1 MSTNKELSQRFIKAI
16 LENENI
22 KQSQLAKIIKTNSH
36 FEMATIASNTFSS
49 VYDMNYN
56 ILIDTAVKSFASGF
70 IFIFAYEGEIRICE
84 VENNVSF

>member
-1 MSTNKELSQRFIKAI
+1 MSINKELFQRFIKAI

-36 FEMATIASNTFSS
+36 FEVATIASNTFSS

-70 IFIFAYEGEIRICE
+70 IFIFAYECEIRIC
-84 VENNVSF
+84 